1 VDRRPERTA
10 PHPEERSGLV
20 FGVAA
25 YALWGLFPLYF
36 HLLEPTSAL
45 EILCHRVLWT
55 LIAMAVFLGA
65 RGDWRWPAMLRHDLR
80 TTALLGAAAV
90 LVAANW
96 LIYVWAVGVDR
107 VVEAAL
113 GYFICPLLTVVL
125 GVVVLH
131 ERLRALQWA
140 ATGLGAVAVAVLG
153 LAYGQVPW
161 IALSLAVSFSLY
173 GFLKK
178 RIELPASRSLAGETL
193 LLSPLALVAMA
204 VLAGTGRAEFASG
217 GVGLSLLLAGTGVV
231 TAVPLVLFA
240 ASAKRIPL
248 TLLGLLQYLTPTLQ
262 FLLGVL
268 VFGEAMTAA
277 QWMGFALVW
286 AALVLLSWDAVRA
299 GRAGRGD
306 GLLSPATAELG

>member
-1 VDRRPERTA
+1 
-10 PHPEERSGLV
+10 
-20 FGVAA
+20 
-25 YALWGLFPLYF
+25 
-36 HLLEPTSAL
+36 
-45 EILCHRVLWT
+45 
-55 LIAMAVFLGA
+55 
-65 RGDWRWPAMLRHDLR
+65 
-80 TTALLGAAAV
+80 
-90 LVAANW
+90 
-96 LIYVWAVGVDR
+96 
-107 VVEAAL
+107 
-113 GYFICPLLTVVL
+113 
-125 GVVVLH
+125 VLH